1 MINSKA
7 AMIDLQ
13 LDVSC
18 VEESATNMITFF
30 SRIEQVA
37 NNTADAISEV
47 FSQIHSGLEPIG
59 YGINSVFED
68 VSSTVYAF
76 DSKIIEIEKLSG
88 TAQKYLEIIK
98 KAPSTEGGILSALLP
113 KSAEVVKTV
122 GGWFSSAMNPA
133 MTKAIGN
140 CHSLVSGM
148 TAVLNPIKAVFKGI
162 GSAMSGMNLGWGVI
176 IAAIVALVV
185 LIIDNWEA
193 IKTALGAAAEWF
205 NTNIIQPIVGF
216 FTGLWT
222 SITNIV
228 SNIWNGI
235 VSVCTGIAQW
245 IHDNV
250 IQPVLDFF
258 TPILEWFSGLFSS
271 IGQTISDI
279 FHNIVVLVKGYLEL
293 VFTIWKTVGLW
304 FYENVITPVVDFFV
318 GLWERISSFAAEAWA
333 TIQNVFLTVAVW
345 FNENVIQPVANFFA
359 GLWEGIVGAA
369 STVWEAIK
377 GVFSTVA
384 NFFKDIFSKA
394 WNSVVNVFS
403 AAGEIF
409 TNIKNAVLD
418 VFKKIVNGLI
428 DGINTVVAIPFNG
441 INGALKLVKD
451 IEILGIT
458 PFEDL
463 RMINVPQIPHLAQG
477 AVLPANKPFLAMVG
491 DQRHGTNV
499 EAPLATI
506 QEAVAQVM
514 ENQFSGMMA
523 GFEAIVSEVR
533 SLRSSVDHIEVGDT
547 TIGQA
552 ANRYN
557 RRMAIIKGGV

>member
-205 NTNIIQPIVGF
+205 NTNVIQPIVGF
-216 FTGLWT
+216 FKTAIDWISTKLQEGMAFVQGIFAGISEFLQGMFAKDWT
-222 SITNIV
+222 EQFGAFGNV
-228 SNIWNGI
+228 LNAFFANFENIWN
-235 VSVCTGIAQW
+235 SVK
-245 IHDNV
+245 
-250 IQPVLDFF
+250 
-258 TPILEWFSGLFSS
+258 
-271 IGQTISDI
+271 DI
-279 FHNIVVLVKGYLEL
+279 FN
-293 VFTIWKTVGLW
+293 
-304 FYENVITPVVDFFV
+304 
-318 GLWERISSFAAEAWA
+318 
-333 TIQNVFLTVAVW
+333 
-345 FNENVIQPVANFFA
+345 
-359 GLWEGIVGAA
+359 GIVGF
-369 STVWEAIK
+369 VK
-377 GVFSTVA
+377 
-384 NFFKDIFSKA
+384 
-394 WNSVVNVFS
+394 NVF
-403 AAGEIF
+403 AGDCLF
-409 TNIKNAVLD
+409 
-418 VFKKIVNGLI
+418 
-428 DGINTVVAIPFNG
+428 
-441 INGALKLVKD
+441 
-451 IEILGIT
+451 
-458 PFEDL
+458 
-463 RMINVPQIPHLAQG
+463 
-477 AVLPANKPFLAMVG
+477 
-491 DQRHGTNV
+491 
-499 EAPLATI
+499 
-506 QEAVAQVM
+506 
-514 ENQFSGMMA
+514 
-523 GFEAIVSEVR
+523 SEV
-533 SLRSSVDHIEVGDT
+533 LLT
-547 TIGQA
+547 
-552 ANRYN
+552 NR
-557 RRMAIIKGGV
+557 ISES